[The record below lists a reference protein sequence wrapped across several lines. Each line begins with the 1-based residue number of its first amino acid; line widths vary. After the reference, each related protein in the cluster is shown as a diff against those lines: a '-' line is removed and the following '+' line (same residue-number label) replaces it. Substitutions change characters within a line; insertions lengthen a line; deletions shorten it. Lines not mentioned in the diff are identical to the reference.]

1 MNKPFSL
8 IRLYTKIDNL
18 KKVWRKQLNSKN
30 EWRRKYLTLLTD
42 YKAVLIENN
51 KLKRGRRND
60 W

>member
-1 MNKPFSL
+1 MNKPFS
-8 IRLYTKIDNL
+8 IKRLYTKIDNL
-18 KKVWRKQLNSKN
+18 KKIWRKQLNAKN

>member
-30 EWRRKYLTLLTD
+30 EWRRKYLTLLTE

>member
-18 KKVWRKQLNSKN
+18 KKIWRKQLNSKN
-30 EWRRKYLTLLTD
+30 EWRRKYLTLLTE
-42 YKAVLIENN
+42 YKTVLIENN

>member
-18 KKVWRKQLNSKN
+18 KKIWRKQLNAKN